1 MELFLLGVKF
11 SMGVMKVIK
20 IKVTD
25 FVGDDGKKIAGQYIY
40 VVPVDGSAGPRRVFL
55 SDARI
60 LDVDFFPKV
69 GDRVYLVES
78 AMGRV
83 VDILEA

>member
-1 MELFLLGVKF
+1 
-11 SMGVMKVIK
+11 MGVMNVIK
-20 IKVTD
+20 IKEAE
-25 FVGDDGKKIAGQYIY
+25 FVGDDGKKITGQYIY
-40 VVPVDGSAGPRRVFL
+40 VAPFDGSAAPRRVFL

-60 LDVDFFPKV
+60 LDIDFLPKV

-78 AMGRV
+78 GMGRV

>member
-1 MELFLLGVKF
+1 M
-11 SMGVMKVIK
+11 SVMSVIK
-20 IKVTD
+20 IKEAK
-25 FVGDDGKKIAGQYIY
+25 FVGDDGKEISGQYIY
-40 VVPVDGSAGPRRVFL
+40 VAPFDGSAAPRRVFL
-55 SDARI
+55 SDARL
-60 LDVDFFPKV
+60 LDIDHLPQV

>member
-1 MELFLLGVKF
+1 
-11 SMGVMKVIK
+11 MGVMNVIK
-20 IKVTD
+20 IKEAE
-25 FVGDDGKKIAGQYIY
+25 FVGDDGKKVTGQYIY
-40 VVPVDGSAGPRRVFL
+40 VSPFDGSAAPRRVFL

-60 LDVDFFPKV
+60 LDIDFMPQV